1 MAVCLPWFDNRRHAA
16 MGCRAPLP
24 NPHSLVTSHQSL
36 VTSHFQK
43 QKRGCEE
50 MKIHFFTA
58 PSFVSFFTPG
68 SKKQE
73 EKGILPPFPQ
83 KSAF

>member
-1 MAVCLPWFDNRRHAA
+1 
-16 MGCRAPLP
+16 
-24 NPHSLVTSHQSL
+24 
-36 VTSHFQK
+36 
-43 QKRGCEE
+43 

-83 KSAF
+83 KNQLFKIKLLYPYVPVASYGICTG

>member
-1 MAVCLPWFDNRRHAA
+1 M
-16 MGCRAPLP
+16 
-24 NPHSLVTSHQSL
+24 NP
-36 VTSHFQK
+36 
-43 QKRGCEE
+43 
-50 MKIHFFTA
+50 HFFTA

-73 EKGILPPFPQ
+73 EKGILPPFSP